1 MPTDRL
7 TGRSLGLLVIFG
19 IAAWLCWLML
29 RPFVAVLLWAI
40 VLVVVFYPAH
50 RKLVGWTGSPGSAA
64 ALSTL
69 LVILTILLPVVLVS
83 YAVGKEL
90 QGGVEHFQGGIG
102 RLLDIPAIQPVVRW
116 LDQYVDVDAWRSA
129 DYIADHL
136 QAWSAAI
143 AGPTLMFVGGL
154 VSALVQMLLVV
165 FTMFYFFRD
174 AEPLR
179 HAIYDIVPL
188 EYEQSHDIVMRT
200 REVIGATI
208 YGVLAISA
216 IQGTLGF
223 VIFFFLG
230 LPSPLLWGVVMFLM
244 SMIPMA
250 GAFIVWVPASLYLL
264 LTGSYIKAIVLA
276 AWGVLVI
283 GSIDNFLSPRLVG
296 RRARLHELLI
306 FFSVLGGLQV
316 FGVLGLV
323 LGPVLAAITLALI
336 EVVRQA
342 NRPVAE
348 TRREHTVLEA
358 QAAVRDTT
366 APSTP
371 STHVDAERATTPS
384 THEGAVNG
392 DSTVAAQRP

>member
-1 MPTDRL
+1 MSDRL
-7 TGRSLGLLVIFG
+7 TGRSLGLLVIFA

-29 RPFVAVLLWAI
+29 QPFVGVLLWAI

-50 RKLVGWTGSPGSAA
+50 RKLVSWTGNPGTAA

-69 LVILTILLPVVLVS
+69 LVIVAILLPVVLVS
-83 YAVGKEL
+83 YAVARERRGA
-90 QGGVEHFQGGIG
+90 VENFQGGLG
-102 RLLDIPAIQPVVRW
+102 RILDMPAIQPVVRW
-116 LDQYVDVDAWRSA
+116 LNQYVDVTAWRSG
-129 DYIADHL
+129 DYVAEHL
-136 QAWSAAI
+136 QTWSAAI
-143 AGPTLMFVGGL
+143 AGPTLMFVGGVL
-154 VSALVQMLLVV
+154 NALVQTLLVV

-174 AEPLR
+174 AESLR
-179 HAIYDIVPL
+179 EAIYDVVPL
-188 EYEQSHDIVMRT
+188 EYAQSHDIVMRT

-223 VIFFFLG
+223 LIFLILG

-250 GAFIVWVPASLYLL
+250 GAFVVWVPAALYLL
-264 LTGSYIKAIVLA
+264 LTGSYVKALLLTC
-276 AWGVLVI
+276 WGVLVI

-342 NRPVAE
+342 NRPPSE
-348 TRREHTVLEA
+348 TRNEQTVLEA
-358 QAAVRDTT
+358 QARIADRRGPGPRGP
-366 APSTP
+366 A
-371 STHVDAERATTPS
+371 R
-384 THEGAVNG
+384 
-392 DSTVAAQRP
+392 RR

>member
-1 MPTDRL
+1 VPAPDRL
-7 TGRSLGLLVIFG
+7 TGRSLGLLVIFAL
-19 IAAWLCWLML
+19 AAYLCWLVL
-29 RPFVAVLLWAI
+29 QPFVGVLLWAI

-50 RKLVGWTGSPGSAA
+50 RRLVQWTGSPGGAA

-69 LVILTILLPVVLVS
+69 LVIVTILLPVVGVS
-83 YAVGKEL
+83 VAVAREL
-90 QGGVEHFQGGIG
+90 RGAVQNAQGGLG
-102 RLLDIPAIQPVVRW
+102 RLLDVPAIQPAIRW
-116 LDQYVDVDAWRSA
+116 LSQYVDVEAWRSS
-129 DYIADHL
+129 DYLVEHV

-143 AGPTLMFVGGL
+143 AGPTLLFVGGI
-154 VSALVQMLLVV
+154 VNALVQTLLVI

-174 AEPLR
+174 GEALR
-179 HAIYDIVPL
+179 RAIYDVVPL
-188 EYEQSHDIVMRT
+188 EYEQSHEIMLRT
-200 REVIGATI
+200 RDVIGATI

-216 IQGTLGF
+216 IQGVLGF
-223 VIFFFLG
+223 LIFTLLG

-250 GAFIVWVPASLYLL
+250 GAFVVWVPAAIYLL
-264 LTGSYIKAIVLA
+264 LTGSYVKALLLA
-276 AWGVLVI
+276 VWGVLVI

-342 NRPVAE
+342 NRPPSETRAE
-348 TRREHTVLEA
+348 TTVLEA
-358 QAAVRDTT
+358 QADVRQ
-366 APSTP
+366 
-371 STHVDAERATTPS
+371 
-384 THEGAVNG
+384 GAHG
-392 DSTVAAQRP
+392 TGSDG

>member
-1 MPTDRL
+1 MSDRL
-7 TGRSLGLLVIFG
+7 TGRSLGLLVIFA
-19 IAAWLCWLML
+19 IAAYLCWLML
-29 RPFVAVLLWAI
+29 RPFVGVLMWAI

-50 RKLVGWTGSPGSAA
+50 RRLVAWTGKPGSAA

-69 LVILTILLPVVLVS
+69 LVILTILLPVIGVTF
-83 YAVGKEL
+83 AVAQEL
-90 QGGVEHFQGGIG
+90 SGAVETVQGGLGQI
-102 RLLDIPAIQPVVRW
+102 LDIPAIQPVVRW
-116 LDQYVDVDAWRSA
+116 LDKYVDLDSLRSS
-129 DYIADHL
+129 DYVTTHL

-154 VSALVQMLLVV
+154 LNALVTMVLVV

-174 AEPLR
+174 GEALR
-179 HAIYDIVPL
+179 VALYEIVPL
-188 EYEQSHDIVMRT
+188 EYEQSNDIVMRT

-216 IQGTLGF
+216 IQGTLGYL
-223 VIFFFLG
+223 IFLLLG

-250 GAFIVWVPASLYLL
+250 GAFIVWVPAALYLL
-264 LTGSYIKAIVLA
+264 LTGSYVKAIVLA
-276 AWGVLVI
+276 VWGVVVI

-323 LGPVLAAITLALI
+323 IGPVLAAITLALI

-348 TRREHTVLEA
+348 TRQETSVIEA
-358 QAAVRDTT
+358 QAEVRET
-366 APSTP
+366 
-371 STHVDAERATTPS
+371 
-384 THEGAVNG
+384 GAA
-392 DSTVAAQRP
+392 SRS

>member
-1 MPTDRL
+1 MASDRP
-7 TGRSLGLLVIFG
+7 TGRGLGLLVIFG

-29 RPFVAVLLWAI
+29 KPFIGVLLWAI

-50 RKLVGWTGSPGSAA
+50 RKLVAWTGRPGSAA

-69 LVILTILLPVVLVS
+69 LVIVTILLPVVLVS
-83 YAVGKEL
+83 YAVGREL
-90 QGGVEHFQGGIG
+90 RGAVENFQGGIG
-102 RLLDIPAIQPVVRW
+102 RLLDLPAIQPVLRW
-116 LDQYVDVDAWRSA
+116 LDQYVDVHAWRST
-129 DYIADHL
+129 DYIAEHL

-143 AGPTLMFVGGL
+143 AGPTLMFVGGI
-154 VSALVQMLLVV
+154 VNALVQTLLVV

-179 HAIYDIVPL
+179 RAIYDIVPL
-188 EYEQSHDIVMRT
+188 EYEQSHDIVERT

-208 YGVLAISA
+208 YGVLAISI

-223 VIFFFLG
+223 LIFFFLG

-250 GAFIVWVPASLYLL
+250 GAFVVWVPAALYLL
-264 LTGSYIKAIVLA
+264 LTGSYLKALVLA
-276 AWGVLVI
+276 VWGVTVI

-348 TRREHTVLEA
+348 TRGEQTVIEA
-358 QAAVRDTT
+358 QAQIRNSET
-366 APSTP
+366 
-371 STHVDAERATTPS
+371 E
-384 THEGAVNG
+384 NL
-392 DSTVAAQRP
+392 

>member
-1 MPTDRL
+1 MSDRL
-7 TGRSLGLLVIFG
+7 SGRSLGLLVIFA
-19 IAAWLCWLML
+19 IAAYLCWLMV
-29 RPFVAVLLWAI
+29 RPFVGVLMWAI

-50 RKLVGWTGSPGSAA
+50 RRLEAWTGNPGSAA

-69 LVILTILLPVVLVS
+69 LVILTILLPVVGVTF
-83 YAVGKEL
+83 AVAREMSGAVEHV
-90 QGGVEHFQGGIG
+90 QGGLGQI
-102 RLLDIPAIQPVVRW
+102 LDIPAIQPVVRW
-116 LDQYVDVDAWRSA
+116 LGRYVDLDSLRSSE
-129 DYIADHL
+129 YVRDHL

-143 AGPTLMFVGGL
+143 AGPTLMFVGGVL
-154 VSALVQMLLVV
+154 NALVQTLLVV

-179 HAIYDIVPL
+179 KALYDIVPL
-188 EYEQSHDIVMRT
+188 EYEQSNDILLRT
-200 REVIGATI
+200 RDVIGATI

-223 VIFFFLG
+223 LIFLLLG

-250 GAFIVWVPASLYLL
+250 GAFVVWVPAAIYLL
-264 LTGSYIKAIVLA
+264 LTGSYLKALA
-276 AWGVLVI
+276 LAVWGVLVI

-323 LGPVLAAITLALI
+323 IGPVLAAITLALI

-342 NRPVAE
+342 NRPVVE
-348 TRREHTVLEA
+348 TRQETTVIEA
-358 QAAVRDTT
+358 QADVRQTET
-366 APSTP
+366 ATASAPASSGRGQVEDHGREAGGSP
-371 STHVDAERATTPS
+371 
-384 THEGAVNG
+384 
-392 DSTVAAQRP
+392 Q

>member
-1 MPTDRL
+1 MPSDRL

-29 RPFVAVLLWAI
+29 QPFIGVLLWAI

-50 RKLVGWTGSPGSAA
+50 RKLVEWTGSPSSAA

-69 LVILTILLPVVLVS
+69 LVIVTILLPVVLVS
-83 YAVGKEL
+83 FAVANEL
-90 QGGVEHFQGGIG
+90 RGAVEHFQGGLG
-102 RLLDIPAIQPVVRW
+102 RLLDIPAIQPALRW
-116 LDQYVDVDAWRSA
+116 LDRYIDVDAWRST
-129 DYIADHL
+129 DYVTDHL
-136 QAWSAAI
+136 QRWSAAI
-143 AGPTLMFVGGL
+143 AGPTLMFVGGVL
-154 VSALVQMLLVV
+154 SALVQTLLVV

-174 AEPLR
+174 ADSLR
-179 HAIYDIVPL
+179 HAIYDVVPL
-188 EYEQSHDIVMRT
+188 EYEQSHDIVVRT

-223 VIFFFLG
+223 LIFFFLG

-250 GAFIVWVPASLYLL
+250 GAFVVWVPAALYLL
-264 LTGSYIKAIVLA
+264 LTGSYIKALVLA
-276 AWGVLVI
+276 GWGVLVI

-342 NRPVAE
+342 NRPPAE
-348 TRREHTVLEA
+348 TRTEQTVLEA
-358 QAAVRDTT
+358 QAEV
-366 APSTP
+366 
-371 STHVDAERATTPS
+371 RATDDHPAGQLSPS
-384 THEGAVNG
+384 RG
-392 DSTVAAQRP
+392 P

>member
-1 MPTDRL
+1 MSDRP

-19 IAAWLCWLML
+19 IAAYLCWLVIQ
-29 RPFVAVLLWAI
+29 PFVGVLMWAI

-50 RKLVGWTGSPGSAA
+50 RRLAAWTGNPGTAA

-69 LVILTILLPVVLVS
+69 LVILTILLPVIGVTF
-83 YAVGKEL
+83 AVAREL
-90 QGGVEHFQGGIG
+90 RGAVEHVQGGLGQI
-102 RLLDIPAIQPVVRW
+102 LDIPAIQPLVRW
-116 LDQYVDVDAWRSA
+116 LGQYVDLQSLRSSE
-129 DYIADHL
+129 YVTDHL

-143 AGPTLMFVGGL
+143 AGPTLMFVGGVL
-154 VSALVQMLLVV
+154 SALVQTLLVV

-174 AEPLR
+174 AERLR
-179 HAIYDIVPL
+179 GALYDIVPL
-188 EYEQSHDIVMRT
+188 EYEQSHDIVLRT
-200 REVIGATI
+200 RDVIGATI
-208 YGVLAISA
+208 YGLLTISA

-223 VIFFFLG
+223 FIFFLLG
-230 LPSPLLWGVVMFLM
+230 LPSPLLWGVDMFLM

-250 GAFIVWVPASLYLL
+250 GAFVVWVPAAIYLL
-264 LTGSYIKAIVLA
+264 LTGSYVKAIVLA
-276 AWGVLVI
+276 VWGILVI

-342 NRPVAE
+342 NRPPSE
-348 TRREHTVLEA
+348 TRRETTVIEA
-358 QAAVRDTT
+358 QSQAAGGTT
-366 APSTP
+366 EPTGKPANT
-371 STHVDAERATTPS
+371 
-384 THEGAVNG
+384 
-392 DSTVAAQRP
+392 

>member
-1 MPTDRL
+1 MSDERL
-7 TGRSLGLLVIFG
+7 TGRSLALLAFFG

-29 RPFVAVLLWAI
+29 RPFVGVLLWAI

-50 RKLVGWTGSPGSAA
+50 RRLVVLAGSPGRAA

-69 LVILTILLPVVLVS
+69 LVIVTILLPVVLVS
-83 YAVGKEL
+83 YAVGREL
-90 QGGVEHFQGGIG
+90 RGAVENFQGGVG
-102 RLLDIPAIQPVVRW
+102 RVLDIPAIQPVLGW
-116 LDQYVDVDAWRSA
+116 LDEYVDVDVDAWRSS
-129 DYIADHL
+129 DYVAEHL

-143 AGPTLMFVGGL
+143 AGPTLVFVGGI
-154 VSALVQMLLVV
+154 VNALVQMVLVV

-179 HAIYDIVPL
+179 RAMYDIVPL
-188 EYEQSHDIVMRT
+188 EYQQSHDILLRT
-200 REVIGATI
+200 RDVIGATI

-223 VIFFFLG
+223 LIFWILG
-230 LPSPLLWGVVMFLM
+230 LPSPLLWGVVMFLL

-250 GAFIVWVPASLYLL
+250 GAFLVWVPAALYLL
-264 LTGSYIKAIVLA
+264 LTGSYVKALLLV
-276 AWGVLVI
+276 AWGVVVI
-283 GSIDNFLSPRLVG
+283 SSIDNFLSPRLVG

-342 NRPVAE
+342 NRPVAATQAE
-348 TRREHTVLEA
+348 TTVIEA
-358 QAAVRDTT
+358 QAQLRD
-366 APSTP
+366 
-371 STHVDAERATTPS
+371 
-384 THEGAVNG
+384 EGH
-392 DSTVAAQRP
+392 P

>member
-1 MPTDRL
+1 MSDRL
-7 TGRSLGLLVIFG
+7 TGRSFGLLVIFG

-29 RPFVAVLLWAI
+29 QPFVGVLLWAI

-50 RKLVGWTGSPGSAA
+50 RKLVSWTGSPSSAA

-69 LVILTILLPVVLVS
+69 LVIVTILLPVVLVT
-83 YAVGKEL
+83 YAVAREL
-90 QGGVEHFQGGIG
+90 RGAVEHFQGGLG
-102 RLLDIPAIQPVVRW
+102 RLLDIPTIQPAVRW
-116 LDQYVDVDAWRSA
+116 LDQYVDVDAWRSG
-129 DYIADHL
+129 DYVAEHL

-143 AGPTLMFVGGL
+143 AGPTLMFVGGI
-154 VSALVQMLLVV
+154 VNALVQTLLVV

-174 AEPLR
+174 ADSLR
-179 HAIYDIVPL
+179 DAVYDIVPL
-188 EYEQSHDIVMRT
+188 EYEQSHDIVVRT
-200 REVIGATI
+200 REVISATI

-223 VIFFFLG
+223 LIFFFLG

-250 GAFIVWVPASLYLL
+250 GAFVVWVPATLYLVL
-264 LTGSYIKAIVLA
+264 IGSYIKALLLA
-276 AWGVLVI
+276 GWGVLVI
-283 GSIDNFLSPRLVG
+283 ASIDNFLSPRLVG

-342 NRPVAE
+342 NRPPSE
-348 TRREHTVLEA
+348 TRKEQTVMEA
-358 QAAVRDTT
+358 QSAVRTET
-366 APSTP
+366 
-371 STHVDAERATTPS
+371 
-384 THEGAVNG
+384 
-392 DSTVAAQRP
+392 